1 MANFKYVRKPRGK
14 KTFILIALVLIALVL
29 IGGGIYYYIK
39 KVRVPTVEEAL
50 TPGGPCSP
58 EGKTEEVWLCES
70 WSGCEGGEPK
80 AVLVEYKCVGGKW
93 QRWRN
98 IKSTCGGEAYNICG
112 IPQVTTTETPPEE
125 EGKCVLASQEVCVGN
140 NPTDI
145 CVDKII
151 NGKQYAC
158 TELVGN
164 PGKQIICPG
173 GGRPEDYDFSCP
185 KNYSWM
191 NKEYGVWWCFDTTR
205 QCVPNNDTRYQCRP
219 GTCEPEAPPQTQ
231 TPTPTPTTPIPTP
244 TPTTPTPTPT
254 GPTPTPTTPTPTPTT
269 PTPTE
274 TTATPT
280 PTTPVPTT
288 PPPTAASEIALVW
301 WFVVLL
307 FALAYL
313 EFKEGYVSSAV
324 RYIKVSRE

>member
-14 KTFILIALVLIALVL
+14 KTLILIALVLIALIL

-39 KVRVPTVEEAL
+39 KVRVPTVEEAEEGYVCKKERVNTGCVL
-50 TPGGPCSP
+50 TRIDAN
-58 EGKTEEVWLCES
+58 
-70 WSGCEGGEPK
+70 GCRVTYREDRWRIYKWVQGECKFWGYETIDGTQEDCGEPVCPSETVPPSEGQNLCK
-80 AVLVEYKCVGGKW
+80 LAPAEY
-93 QRWRN
+93 
-98 IKSTCGGEAYNICG
+98 
-112 IPQVTTTETPPEE
+112 
-125 EGKCVLASQEVCVGN
+125 CVGN
-140 NPTDI
+140 NPSSI

-158 TELVGN
+158 YELKGN
-164 PGKQIICPG
+164 PGREITDSDPQNCDCPA
-173 GGRPEDYDFSCP
+173 PYTW
-185 KNYSWM
+185 KNF
-191 NKEYGVWWCFDTTR
+191 EYGKWWCFNTAV
-205 QCVPNNDTRYQCRP
+205 QCVGEYVPSIGKDTRYQCRP
-219 GTCEPEAPPQTQ
+219 GTCEPEAPPQ

-280 PTTPVPTT
+280 PTTPAPTT